1 MTTPEILEYELNDQ
15 ARLEAFFS
23 EVWQKSR
30 FTFDPEGAHS
40 DVRRIPTE
48 YQTNGGGFWLLRLA
62 QQILGTVAIR
72 RLPENVAEVKR
83 LNVIQ
88 HYRCQ
93 GYGDRL
99 LRHALAHAAATGYD
113 RVRLDTVRNL
123 GPALRLFKK
132 YGFLEIPRYNDNPD
146 VDLFMEHRLK
156 KNQAGP
162 FTSGFVA

>member
-62 QQILGTVAIR
+62 Q
-72 RLPENVAEVKR
+72 
-83 LNVIQ
+83 
-88 HYRCQ
+88 
-93 GYGDRL
+93 
-99 LRHALAHAAATGYD
+99 
-113 RVRLDTVRNL
+113 
-123 GPALRLFKK
+123 
-132 YGFLEIPRYNDNPD
+132 NPP
-146 VDLFMEHRLK
+146 
-156 KNQAGP
+156 P
-162 FTSGFVA
+162 FV